1 VKLFGNMADCEA
13 AMAEALRMANGFL
26 PVKLE
31 PLIIL
36 LVPEDLSPS
45 LIVLLDITLFV
56 PGFDPE
62 TVLFELLLLFE
73 LVLVELLL
81 LGGPRILSSG

>member
-56 PGFDPE
+56 PCFDPE
-62 TVLFELLLLFE
+62 TV
-73 LVLVELLL
+73 
-81 LGGPRILSSG
+81 